1 MVAFADTGFI
11 ASLYLEESTSKAA
24 DAALGTKRVPLPLT
38 PLAALELRNA
48 FNRAV
53 QRQRITAAQRDA
65 LWQDVEADIA
75 SGFLV
80 LTPVASDQLHHKAR
94 QLSDRHMQ
102 ALGDPLQT
110 HGRFLTNA
118 SPPSSKQSSKPIPI
132 TFPPFMLKRAVEVN
146 RKERKEHKDKGM
158 WLISLAFRLTRRV
171 IA

>member
-65 LWQDVEADIA
+65 LWQDVEADLA

-80 LTPVASDQLHHKAR
+80 LTPVAADELHHKAR
-94 QLSDRHMQ
+94 QLSDRYTPTLGTRSLDLLHVAAALVLQ
-102 ALGDPLQT
+102 AKVFFSFDDRQRKAAAGEGLDV
-110 HGRFLTNA
+110 
-118 SPPSSKQSSKPIPI
+118 KP
-132 TFPPFMLKRAVEVN
+132 
-146 RKERKEHKDKGM
+146 
-158 WLISLAFRLTRRV
+158 
-171 IA
+171 

>member
-11 ASLYLEESTSKAA
+11 ASLYLKESTAA
-24 DAALGTKRVPLPLT
+24 PARAAIQAAPVVLPLT

-80 LTPVASDQLHHKAR
+80 LTPVAADELHHKAR
-94 QLSDRHMQ
+94 RLSDRYTPRLGTRSLDLLHVAAALVLQ
-102 ALGDPLQT
+102 AKVFFSFDDRQ
-110 HGRFLTNA
+110 RKAAA
-118 SPPSSKQSSKPIPI
+118 SEGLKVKP
-132 TFPPFMLKRAVEVN
+132 
-146 RKERKEHKDKGM
+146 
-158 WLISLAFRLTRRV
+158 
-171 IA
+171 